1 MWVAQHCSVLCFH
14 EHCNKMFAFM
24 YVEINFV
31 SIFVFFRVLAMH
43 LSELWLFIFP
53 NTRASHLL
61 KWSEEQT
68 RLQLFQCV
76 ALVHKP
82 ATQPSQNYR
91 LHYLTRLALTHARNA
106 APNPTRRSYI
116 LGVSRKREGQLA
128 CRMIISRRV
137 TASTGTRTSHLRKA
151 SEGRVMTMRPRIRR
165 RPEGFSPGAEAKVR

>member
-1 MWVAQHCSVLCFH
+1 MWVAQQRSVLCFH

-53 NTRASHLL
+53 NTRASRLL

-68 RLQLFQCV
+68 RLLLFQCV

-91 LHYLTRLALTHARNA
+91 LHYLTRLALIHARNA

-116 LGVSRKREGQLA
+116 LEGQLA
-128 CRMIISRRV
+128 CRMIMSRRV

-165 RPEGFSPGAEAKVR
+165 RPEGFSPDAEAKVR